1 MQEEDRTEFEG
12 PEVLDESIPDST
24 VEEPET
30 QAVESE
36 SRLGRFFRRS
46 LRWIV
51 GAALV
56 FALGILIVFVVRVR
70 PQADQIRSL
79 VRQSDE
85 MQQELSTA
93 QARVEDLEPLQE
105 QNEQLAA
112 QLAESEQHLDLL
124 AVLVDVTNAQLA
136 LMHDQPGAAEAA
148 LDGTDG
154 RLESLQAGLDGQEA
168 DAVEGMRNRLGL
180 VLEGLESDIFAAQRD
195 LEIMANN
202 LVELEQR
209 MFQP

>member
-1 MQEEDRTEFEG
+1 
-12 PEVLDESIPDST
+12 
-24 VEEPET
+24 
-30 QAVESE
+30 
-36 SRLGRFFRRS
+36 
-46 LRWIV
+46 
-51 GAALV
+51 V
-56 FALGILIVFVVRVR
+56 FALGVLVVFVVRVR

-93 QARVEDLEPLQE
+93 QARVEELEPLQE
-105 QNEQLAA
+105 QNEQLAD

-136 LMHDQPGAAEAA
+136 LMQDQPGAAEAA
-148 LDGTDG
+148 LDGTDA